1 MSTCNAPVYLSKN
14 DLTARLVCHT
24 KPPQP
29 DKRDGTTK
37 AIDIIAVHGLIAWE
51 SFAGSPFWL
60 YDFIAKDIR
69 GARVFTFNYDA
80 KAVWFHGAPLKSIQD
95 ASRALLEEIAAI
107 REEAPVAR
115 PLVFI
120 CHGFGGFIVESSL
133 DEYRAT
139 LGLRREKVLVMAGC
153 THLSMANFPDRHND
167 NYKAIISA
175 IKKIRKSASE
185 DMVPVSTVHP
195 SQSGLPNNDLEI
207 QNPWVS
213 EASQATTIH
222 AVQNSPILGRQNIN
236 LQNTI
241 AATTNSPMENTPFS
255 PMPVDS
261 SNTRD
266 FGHGTSPNNM
276 GMSKQST
283 TILAIVR
290 RV

>member
-1 MSTCNAPVYLSKN
+1 LQLLPPKRFKEVYMSQTLDMSTCNAPVYLSKN
-14 DLTARLVCHT
+14 NLTARLVCHT

-120 CHGFGGFIVESSL
+120 CHGFGGFIVESVSL
-133 DEYRAT
+133 CFNPCVPSMV
-139 LGLRREKVLVMAGC
+139 GLCG
-153 THLSMANFPDRHND
+153 
-167 NYKAIISA
+167 
-175 IKKIRKSASE
+175 
-185 DMVPVSTVHP
+185 
-195 SQSGLPNNDLEI
+195 
-207 QNPWVS
+207 
-213 EASQATTIH
+213 
-222 AVQNSPILGRQNIN
+222 
-236 LQNTI
+236 
-241 AATTNSPMENTPFS
+241 
-255 PMPVDS
+255 
-261 SNTRD
+261 
-266 FGHGTSPNNM
+266 
-276 GMSKQST
+276 
-283 TILAIVR
+283 
-290 RV
+290 